1 MKRLFIATVI
11 TCLLIPIPQS
21 LAQECTT
28 AACIK
33 VYTSDNSIIIEARKG
48 SGVAKKIVTPSIK
61 VKPKPKATLWS
72 PPKPPPKPTPKAT
85 LWFPPKP
92 TPAARIIKK
101 PSATIKKRMA
111 SKVVVAK
118 VSLSDRLIKM
128 VPTAEIA
135 YQPASEPLINI
146 PTHFWIDLPK
156 IFASRVN
163 IIGEV
168 VDVALRPGF
177 IWSFGDGTFYSTTD
191 AGAPYP
197 SATISHTYK
206 EPGKYLVQVLATW
219 NGSFTHNGV
228 VRAVTGQ
235 VKKTSVVLIT
245 VVSASTKFVN

>member
-1 MKRLFIATVI
+1 MKRLFITTIA

-33 VYTSDNSIIIEARKG
+33 VYTSNNSIIIEARKG
-48 SGVAKKIVTPSIK
+48 SGVAKKKVTNSIK
-61 VKPKPKATLWS
+61 I
-72 PPKPPPKPTPKAT
+72 KPTPKAT

-92 TPAARIIKK
+92 TPAARIIRK
-101 PSATIKKRMA
+101 PSTTIKKRTA
-111 SKVVVAK
+111 AKIIVTK

-135 YQPASEPLINI
+135 YQPAAEPLINI
-146 PTHFWIDLPK
+146 PIYFWVDLPK

-177 IWSFGDGTFYSTTD
+177 IWSFGDGTFYATTD

-206 EPGKYLVQVLATW
+206 NPGKYLVQVLATW
-219 NGSFTHNGV
+219 NGSYTHNGA
-228 VRAVTGQ
+228 VRAVTGR
-235 VKKTSVVLIT
+235 VRKTSVVLIT

>member
-1 MKRLFIATVI
+1 MKRLFIAPIV

-33 VYTSDNSIIIEARKG
+33 VYTSNNSIIIEARKG
-48 SGVAKKIVTPSIK
+48 SGIAKKTVTHSAK
-61 VKPKPKATLWS
+61 V
-72 PPKPPPKPTPKAT
+72 KPTPKAT

-92 TPAARIIKK
+92 SPAARVIKK
-101 PSATIKKRMA
+101 PSSTIKKRTA
-111 SKVVVAK
+111 VKVIVAK

-128 VPTAEIA
+128 IPTAEIA

-177 IWSFGDGTFYSTTD
+177 IWNFGDGTFYSTTD

-197 SATISHTYK
+197 NATISHTYK
-206 EPGKYLVQVLATW
+206 QPGKYLVQVLATW

-228 VRAVTGQ
+228 VRAVTGK

>member
-1 MKRLFIATVI
+1 MKRLFIAI
-11 TCLLIPIPQS
+11 IAIIAICLLIPIPQS

-33 VYTSDNSIIIEARKG
+33 VYTSNNSIIIEARKG
-48 SGVAKKIVTPSIK
+48 SGVAKKKVTNSIK
-61 VKPKPKATLWS
+61 IKPTPKATLWF
-72 PPKPPPKPTPKAT
+72 PPKPTPKAT

-101 PSATIKKRMA
+101 PSTTIKKRTA
-111 SKVVVAK
+111 TKIIVAK

-135 YQPASEPLINI
+135 YQPAAEPLINI
-146 PTHFWIDLPK
+146 PTHFWVDLPK

-177 IWSFGDGTFYSTTD
+177 IWNFGDGTFYATTD

-206 EPGKYLVQVLATW
+206 QPGKYLVQVLATW
-219 NGSFTHNGV
+219 NGSYTHNGI
-228 VRAVTGQ
+228 VRAVTGRI
-235 VKKTSVVLIT
+235 KKTSVVLIT